1 MPHIKLNNVH
11 YYYEEHG
18 SGTETIVFSHGLLW
32 SGHMFHKQV
41 AYFSKGVHS
50 DKDRYR
56 IITYD
61 HRGQGKT
68 EVTESGYDMDTLYE
82 DAVQLIEQ
90 LGGKPVI
97 FAGLSMGGFVGMRL
111 AARRPDLI
119 KKLILLETSAEAEPI
134 ENHGKYKFLNF
145 VVRYIGYFPVVS
157 SVMKIMFGQKFLND
171 TNRAE
176 EKKYW
181 INQVKASDRKGIT
194 RAVEGVIY
202 RKAIADELPKITCP
216 TLIMVGDQDLAT
228 VPEKAKKIHA
238 LIKGSKLVIFE
249 GGGHTSS
256 IEEPEIY
263 NREIEKF
270 LTS

>member
-1 MPHIKLNNVH
+1 MPYIKLNNAN

-41 AYFSKGVHS
+41 EHL
-50 DKDRYR
+50 KDRYH

-90 LGGKPVI
+90 VVGKRVI
-97 FAGLSMGGFVGMRL
+97 FGGLSMGGFVGMRL

-119 KKLILLETSAEAEPI
+119 QKLILMETSSEVEPP
-134 ENHGKYKFLNF
+134 ENHGKYKMLNTI
-145 VVRYIGYFPVVS
+145 VRYIGFFPVVS
-157 SVMKIMFGQKFLND
+157 SVSKIMFGQKFLKD
-171 TNRAE
+171 KNRVE

-181 INQVKASDRKGIT
+181 IQQLKANDRKGIT
-194 RAVEGVIY
+194 RAVKGVIQ
-202 RKAIADELPKITCP
+202 RTPIAPELYKITCP
-216 TLIMVGDQDLAT
+216 TLILVGDQDVAT
-228 VPEKAKKIHA
+228 VPDKARKIKS
-238 LIKGSKLVIFE
+238 LIKNAKLVIFE

-256 IEEPEIY
+256 VEEPEVY
-263 NREIEKF
+263 NREIEQF
-270 LTS
+270 LNQ

>member
-1 MPHIKLNNVH
+1 MPNISINNVN

-18 SGTETIVFSHGLLW
+18 SGEETIVFSHGLLW

-41 AYFSKGVHS
+41 DFLKN
-50 DKDRYR
+50 RFR

-68 EVTESGYDMDTLYE
+68 EVTADGYDIDTLYE
-82 DAVQLIEQ
+82 DAVILIEK
-90 LGGKPVI
+90 LVGKPVI

-119 KKLILLETSAEAEPI
+119 KKLILMETTADPEPI
-134 ENHGKYKFLNF
+134 ENHGKYKLLNAI
-145 VVRYIGYFPVVS
+145 VRYIGYFPVVN
-157 SVMKIMFGQKFLND
+157 SVMKIMFGKKFLND
-171 TNRAE
+171 DSRKE

-181 INQVKASDRKGIT
+181 INQVKQGNRTGIT

-202 RKAIADELPKITCP
+202 RKGIADELYKINCP
-216 TLIMVGDQDLAT
+216 TLILVGDQDVAT
-228 VPEKAKKIHA
+228 VPEKSKKIHS
-238 LIKGSKLVIFE
+238 LIKNSKLVVFE

-263 NREIEKF
+263 NDEIGKF
-270 LTS
+270 IF

>member
-1 MPHIKLNNVH
+1 MPNISINNVN

-18 SGTETIVFSHGLLW
+18 SGEETIVFSHGLLW

-41 AYFSKGVHS
+41 DFLKN
-50 DKDRYR
+50 RFR

-68 EVTESGYDMDTLYE
+68 EVTSDGYDMDTLYE
-82 DAVQLIEQ
+82 DAVILIEK
-90 LGGKPVI
+90 LVGKPVI

-119 KKLILLETSAEAEPI
+119 KKLILMETTADPEPI
-134 ENHGKYKFLNF
+134 ENHGKYKLLNAI
-145 VVRYIGYFPVVS
+145 VRYIGYFPVVN
-157 SVMKIMFGQKFLND
+157 SVMKIMFGKKFLND
-171 TNRAE
+171 DSRKE

-181 INQVKASDRKGIT
+181 INQVKQANRTGIT

-202 RKAIADELPKITCP
+202 RKGIADELYKINCP
-216 TLIMVGDQDLAT
+216 TLILVGDQDVAT
-228 VPEKAKKIHA
+228 VPEKSKKIHS
-238 LIKGSKLVIFE
+238 LIKNSKLVVFE

-263 NREIEKF
+263 NDEIGKF
-270 LTS
+270 IF